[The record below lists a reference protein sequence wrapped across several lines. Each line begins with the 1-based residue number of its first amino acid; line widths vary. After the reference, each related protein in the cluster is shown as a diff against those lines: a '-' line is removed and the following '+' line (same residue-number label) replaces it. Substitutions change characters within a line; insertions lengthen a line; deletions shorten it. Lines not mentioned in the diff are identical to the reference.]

1 MVKTLNPPW
10 TTKRLLDWTCDF
22 LARFSIDQPRL
33 CADILLAHVLGCQ
46 RIDLYL
52 RHDQCPTDEQRSS
65 YRDLVRRCA
74 NHEPIAYLT
83 QNAHFYNLQLHVTPD
98 VLIPR
103 PETEL
108 LVDQAIDFLRSKTAL
123 NHPRVLDLCT
133 GSACIALAIAANS
146 EEAQIVASDK
156 SPSVLAVAQKNITTH
171 DLTNRVTLLESD
183 LFAALDPHRYQF
195 DLIVTN
201 PPYIATEEFEKL
213 PPNVRNFEPPE
224 ALLAGADGLDAIRNI
239 LRDAHRFL
247 KKNAPLMIEVS
258 YNQADSVIA
267 LFEQAQYLDRIET
280 IKDHLGHQRVVKAR
294 KSKELS

>member
-1 MVKTLNPPW
+1 
-10 TTKRLLDWTCDF
+10 
-22 LARFSIDQPRL
+22 
-33 CADILLAHVLGCQ
+33 
-46 RIDLYL
+46 IDLYL
-52 RHDQCPTDEQRSS
+52 RHDQCPTDEQRTA

-83 QNAHFYNLQLHVTPD
+83 QNAHFYSLQLHVTPD

-108 LVDQAIDFLRSKTAL
+108 LVDQAIDFLRLETDL

-133 GSACIALAIAANS
+133 GTACIALAIAANS
-146 EEAQIVASDK
+146 EETQLLATDK
-156 SPSVLAVAQKNITTH
+156 SPSALAVAQKNITTC
-171 DLTNRVTLLESD
+171 DLTSRVTLLESD
-183 LFAALDPHRYQF
+183 LFEALDPHLNQF
-195 DLIVTN
+195 DLIVSN
-201 PPYIATEEFEKL
+201 PPYIATEEFDRL

-247 KKNAPLMIEVS
+247 KKNAPLMIEVA

-267 LFEQAQYLDRIET
+267 LFKKSQYLDRIET
-280 IKDHLGHQRVVKAR
+280 IKDPLGHRRIVKAR
-294 KSKELS
+294 KAKE